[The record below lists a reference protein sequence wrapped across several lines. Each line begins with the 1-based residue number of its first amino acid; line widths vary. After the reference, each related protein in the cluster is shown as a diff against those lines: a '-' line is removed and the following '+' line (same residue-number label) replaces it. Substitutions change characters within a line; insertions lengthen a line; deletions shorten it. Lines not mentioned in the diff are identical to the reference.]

1 MGLIYVADSQAYPQ
15 GGKTTTTIPDHGLSR
30 DRKKAH
36 SNGGRHIDWT
46 RGPVT
51 TAAHPI
57 TARSA
62 SVGLSRERGGK
73 EGKQISN
80 ITQKNVGERTAQ
92 SCRPGKSSQQQR
104 GRRPHTERQARV
116 PDHGNSMQSAERSY
130 TADWVSD

>member
-62 SVGLSRERGGK
+62 SVGLSRERGEG
-73 EGKQISN
+73 EGKQSGISDVPL
-80 ITQKNVGERTAQ
+80 KAVGRER
-92 SCRPGKSSQQQR
+92 RRNSS
-104 GRRPHTERQARV
+104 GDDARILEARLV
-116 PDHGNSMQSAERSY
+116 CQTMVIRCDPPK
-130 TADWVSD
+130 